1 MLQFLLGVET
11 VIVASIGEG
20 FRVEAAGAAF
30 VNGTAAHGEDYDDT
44 FEGTPVHTGTVA
56 IPTVLAVCEVY
67 SRGSDHLIKGIVA
80 TAELICRTTLVQ
92 PTAQHKAGFH
102 PTGVIGALGAAA
114 GVGAVLGLDASKIKD
129 ALGVAGSFAS
139 GIIEYLAEG
148 AWTKRF
154 NPDWAAQSGIR
165 AALLGHEGFLGPRK
179 VFEGTHGFFYAFG
192 VDTIEPDYTKI
203 IDGLGEK

>member
-30 VNGTAAHGEDYDDT
+30 VNGTAAHGEDNDDT

-102 PTGVIGALGAAA
+102 PTGVIGALGANNT
-114 GVGAVLGLDASKIKD
+114 
-129 ALGVAGSFAS
+129 LGVF
-139 GIIEYLAEG
+139 
-148 AWTKRF
+148 
-154 NPDWAAQSGIR
+154 
-165 AALLGHEGFLGPRK
+165 
-179 VFEGTHGFFYAFG
+179 
-192 VDTIEPDYTKI
+192 
-203 IDGLGEK
+203 